1 MPPPPPP
8 PGSSRSRRPLP
19 RGPLVRLILMV
30 CAIGLFLIGYQ
41 WGNQRRFGQ
50 PPAIGGVLVTPPM
63 ALPAFT
69 LADGTGQAFGR
80 AQLEERWTLLA
91 FGDLGQARG
100 QLAIQRLL
108 DVYHHLPATAEPRQR
123 LQLVLATPIQR
134 DELAQDF
141 SRLSPAL
148 RLVAGEAGDLGKL
161 ATLLGEPAHP
171 APQDRSVLYLI
182 TPDARLLAFFTPS
195 QAIQEVAAD
204 LTLLADWPLEALE
217 NQNRD

>member
-69 LADGTGQAFGR
+69 LADGTGQPFDR
-80 AQLEERWTLLA
+80 AQLEGRWSLLA

-100 QLAIQRLL
+100 QLAVQRLL
-108 DVYHHLPATAEPRQR
+108 DVYHHLPPATEPRQR
-123 LQLVLATPIQR
+123 LQLVLATPIPR
-134 DELAQDF
+134 DELARDF

-161 ATLLGEPAHP
+161 ATLLGEPVNP
-171 APQDRSVLYLI
+171 APQDRSVLYLS

-195 QAIQEVAAD
+195 QAAREVAAD

>member
-1 MPPPPPP
+1 MSPPPPP
-8 PGSSRSRRPLP
+8 PGFSRSRRPLP
-19 RGPLVRLILMV
+19 RGPLVRLILMA

-41 WGNQRRFGQ
+41 WGNQHRFGQ
-50 PPAIGGVLVTPPM
+50 PPGIGGVLVAPPM

-69 LADGTGQAFGR
+69 LADSAGQPFGR
-80 AQLEERWTLLA
+80 AQLEEQWTLLA

-100 QLAIQRLL
+100 QLAVQRLL
-108 DVYHHLPATAEPRQR
+108 DVYHYLPADADPRQR

-134 DELAQDF
+134 DELARDF

-161 ATLLGEPAHP
+161 ATLLGEPMNP
-171 APQDRSVLYLI
+171 APQDRSILYFI
-182 TPDARLLAFFTPS
+182 TPDARLLAFFTPG
-195 QAIQEVAAD
+195 QASREVAAD
-204 LTLLADWPLEALE
+204 LTLLADWPLDALE